1 MQIQCQ
7 PDAKKTGFH
16 LLRRRLFSR
25 FRMQRYGRILIAE
38 RKTRNNSQTTMDK
51 LPQNGQI
58 GENAK
63 KIVASTPIFVKK
75 LLFSCW
81 IWLFRL
87 MCFEPVVAP
96 AGIGNQRN
104 TQRKCALHLFH
115 HQPFHALFLFG
126 NDREV
131 QFIVHLQ
138 YHLAL

>member
-1 MQIQCQ
+1 MQSYDGFFCREYFFPNIF
-7 PDAKKTGFH
+7 KTI
-16 LLRRRLFSR
+16 SD
-25 FRMQRYGRILIAE
+25 
-38 RKTRNNSQTTMDK
+38 KQTK
-51 LPQNGQI
+51 NGQI
-58 GENAK
+58 GENAQ

-104 TQRKCALHLFH
+104 TQRKGALHLFH

-126 NDREV
+126 NDRE
-131 QFIVHLQ
+131 I
-138 YHLAL
+138 